1 MKLIRLRDGK
11 LGLVVLLPAG
21 PHLVDIASSL
31 GVFAPH
37 DALSVGLLNGALKD
51 GCNWSLLVKHWA
63 HLRSPLK
70 KLAWIA
76 LTSPDHPHLVLQPLT
91 DDLQKGHAANPIAA
105 IDITDIESFEEYD
118 PTGQRAIERHFM
130 SPADD
135 RLLNDTA
142 RAETAQVIDFS
153 PPRDAPRR

>member
-37 DALSVGLLNGALKD
+37 DALSIGLLNGALKD

-63 HLRSPLK
+63 LLRSPLK

-76 LTSPDHPHLVLQPLT
+76 LTSPDHPHLVLQPPQT
-91 DDLQKGHAANPIAA
+91 TSKKGMLPTRSPRSISQTLNPSKSTIRQASA
-105 IDITDIESFEEYD
+105 PLSGTSCRLPTIDS
-118 PTGQRAIERHFM
+118 
-130 SPADD
+130 
-135 RLLNDTA
+135 
-142 RAETAQVIDFS
+142 
-153 PPRDAPRR
+153 